1 MRIQFIHKFLS
12 ACVVATVIAAVPA
25 RALEI
30 EGVKLDEKIEQTK
43 GGATLVLNGAGVR
56 HKLVFFK
63 VYVGSLYL
71 EQKKNDSDAI
81 FADPGAKRVTMHI
94 LADEVTA
101 KDLVASVNN
110 ALAVNL
116 SPHELALVEKRIR
129 DLNTMMGSIKTLGR
143 GGAVQLDYIPDVG
156 TRITV
161 NGVEKLTI
169 PGADFFAALLHIWL
183 GNKPV
188 DGRLRDAML
197 GK

>member
-1 MRIQFIHKFLS
+1 MHIQHVQKILFAGLFAL
-12 ACVVATVIAAVPA
+12 AMAAVPVC
-25 RALEI
+25 ALEV
-30 EGVKLDEKIEQTK
+30 EGVKLDDKITLNK
-43 GGATLVLNGAGVR
+43 DGPTLVLNGAGVR
-56 HKLVFFK
+56 HKLAFFK

-71 EQKKNDSDAI
+71 QEKKSDSDAI
-81 FADPGAKRVTMHI
+81 FADAGAKRVTMHI

-129 DLNTMMGSIKTLGR
+129 DLNTMMASIKTLGR
-143 GGAVQLDYIPDVG
+143 GGVVQLDYLPGTG

-161 NGVEKLTI
+161 NGEDKLTI
-169 PGADFFAALLHIWL
+169 PGADFFSALLHIWL